1 VDLTLNRALPGF
13 TAPKVLWLREQAPET
28 YSAVRKIL
36 LPKDYVRYRLTGTFA
51 TDVSDASGTLL
62 FDVARRRWSSEVL
75 DALDIPREWLPE
87 CFESPEVVAHV
98 SPAAAR
104 ETAFRR
110 GHLLWQA
117 QAIRLQGQW
126 GTASSA
132 RGRRRAS
139 LAPVACFFGAL
150 THLPTTEKPG
160 CTHSAMR
167 FGKWHLMGVTLAAGV
182 RSGGSGTLCARSRR
196 SGQGLRVSTNMG

>member
-1 VDLTLNRALPGF
+1 VVRWSYPEAVRRDYRNRGERKARGPHAESRTSGF

-62 FDVARRRWSSEVL
+62 FDVAKRRWSSEVL
-75 DALDIPREWLPE
+75 DALDIPRDWLPE

-98 SPAAAR
+98 SRLLHERP
-104 ETAFRR
+104 AFRR

-139 LAPVACFFGAL
+139 LAL
-150 THLPTTEKPG
+150 
-160 CTHSAMR
+160 
-167 FGKWHLMGVTLAAGV
+167 V
-182 RSGGSGTLCARSRR
+182 RAFLE
-196 SGQGLRVSTNMG
+196 L